1 MPSETDKF
9 LGQLGSELSTS
20 DPSFLVFF
28 RSLFTGGESVPDLE
42 LICRQVLLLKK
53 VTIKEKYLWE
63 YMYSSELSPQLGEMR
78 CVRCR
83 RRWRGF
89 RRRRQRQGALHGQGS
104 QEGDEALAGQ
114 VGNCQQEVSEK
125 GKNSFSGDPWTSYLY

>member
-42 LICRQVLLLKK
+42 LICRQVLLLAYS
-53 VTIKEKYLWE
+53 VIEEK
-63 YMYSSELSPQLGEMR
+63 
-78 CVRCR
+78 
-83 RRWRGF
+83 
-89 RRRRQRQGALHGQGS
+89 
-104 QEGDEALAGQ
+104 
-114 VGNCQQEVSEK
+114 
-125 GKNSFSGDPWTSYLY
+125 